1 MIKTKPQT
9 LIVDNKYCP
18 GCGHGVINRLVAEVL
33 EELGVDNV
41 IVIPFDRAFSALSGE
56 EFADDYLIGKVGA
69 ETLVAGYNH
78 RFGHDRIDCD
88 TLAAS
93 GRLRVVKVGP
103 CRVDGEH
110 VSSTVI
116 RRLLDEG
123 KTAEAELLLGYS
135 LQTEK

>member
-1 MIKTKPQT
+1 MIPANNEDDLSYEECMDDLNRICPDVENAAADTA
-9 LIVDNKYCP
+9 IVW
-18 GCGHGVINRLVAEVL
+18 
-33 EELGVDNV
+33 
-41 IVIPFDRAFSALSGE
+41 AFSALSGE

>member
-1 MIKTKPQT
+1 MRVFHGFDALPHFVRPAVTVGSYDGVH
-9 LIVDNKYCP
+9 L
-18 GCGHGVINRLVAEVL
+18 GH
-33 EELGVDNV
+33 
-41 IVIPFDRAFSALSGE
+41 RA
-56 EFADDYLIGKVGA
+56 LIGP
-69 ETLVAGYNH
+69 LVAGYNH

-103 CRVDGEH
+103 CRVDGVH